1 MISVH
6 RAHVLNES
14 ILRSIIM
21 DKEWTPLIWQQNFFL
36 IRFNLYVLDMESI
49 KTKFIE
55 DDSVKQQQKMKHK
68 PTGVYVND
76 PVRTMKSLI

>member
-1 MISVH
+1 
-6 RAHVLNES
+6 
-14 ILRSIIM
+14 M

-55 DDSVKQQQKMKHK
+55 DASVKRQQEMKYK
-68 PTGVYVND
+68 PTGVHVNVS
-76 PVRTMKSLI
+76 VRTMKSLI